1 MTADTP
7 VPMNARARLS
17 RGGRIALLASLAL
30 NVLFLGGF
38 VSALVRHGGGQPMR
52 NGNGNNG
59 LGAYVQTLPADRSRE
74 ISRRLND
81 KRQALGGLRREA
93 RTARDEAFATLSADP
108 FDQERFVAAQ
118 KRLIEVEHRQRLGQ
132 LEILAD
138 IASAMTADERRA
150 FLNWRKDAQQ
160 PAASVVT
167 TPPPKP

>member
-30 NVLFLGGF
+30 NALFIGVF
-38 VSALVRHGGGQPMR
+38 VSAFVRHGGGPPAR
-52 NGNGNNG
+52 NSNGING
-59 LGAYVQTLPADRSRE
+59 LGAYVQTLPADRSRD
-74 ISRRLND
+74 ISRRSND
-81 KRQALGGLRREA
+81 KRQAIGGLRREVRA
-93 RTARDEAFATLSADP
+93 ARDEAFATLSADP